1 MPDTVFVTFVEIV
14 VHRGLVHH
22 VALTEEVHDLRVLAV
37 ETVLE
42 LVQLTHGLVVQ
53 IALAVALDHGH
64 AELVHRVV
72 GTQLAPH
79 GVALQ
84 VIHQAFGGKVGTLVE
99 TLHLVA
105 PHLQLHVTV
114 HDGEARLL
122 VLTQLAVFTHHRT
135 EGGKVQ
141 VGEYNGNVIE
151 LRGLAL
157 GETELVLTA
166 NGKEKRV
173 PVSVTEGILSVL
185 WKSGNAR
192 TLFEGQT
199 VQWGIDAK
207 TLSGGENPYDVTW
220 TSSATDVLTAEQAG
234 DDNTQGTITGIKA
247 GKADVT
253 AEVAGVSSEKAE
265 VKVIALPVD
274 LELNASN
281 TVKENSV
288 VYDEGGDLVVFIS
301 PTSGYGQIMLTLTD
315 AAQKELEG
323 FFADREKATVRIYL
337 APGGCSGPRLALA
350 LDEAGENDTR
360 IEQGGFAFCIN
371 NELLQQV
378 KSVSIDANYLGFLV
392 TPEEPLPSAG
402 GSSCGGCRSEER
414 RVGKECRS
422 RWSPYH

>member
-1 MPDTVFVTFVEIV
+1 MFVATFRVQDFKTRYPVEEITVDHDPISMPVGSVLRLTTGVIPASSYAYHKPV
-14 VHRGLVHH
+14 VK
-22 VALTEEVHDLRVLAV
+22 AV
-37 ETVLE
+37 
-42 LVQLTHGLVVQ
+42 
-53 IALAVALDHGH
+53 D
-64 AELVHRVV
+64 
-72 GTQLAPH
+72 PS
-79 GVALQ
+79 
-84 VIHQAFGGKVGTLVE
+84 
-99 TLHLVA
+99 
-105 PHLQLHVTV
+105 
-114 HDGEARLL
+114 
-122 VLTQLAVFTHHRT
+122 
-135 EGGKVQ
+135 KVQ

-220 TSSATDVLTAEQAG
+220 TSSATDVLTAEQTG

-247 GKADVT
+247 GKADVI

-315 AAQKELEG
+315 AYKGGGYAGHYDIPVGTVVDIDGARAEVTGSMDVSGSGDETTVSFSITGNVGSRTLSIE
-323 FFADREKATVRIYL
+323 AD
-337 APGGCSGPRLALA
+337 
-350 LDEAGENDTR
+350 
-360 IEQGGFAFCIN
+360 
-371 NELLQQV
+371 
-378 KSVSIDANYLGFLV
+378 SVPVVL
-392 TPEEPLPSAG
+392 
-402 GSSCGGCRSEER
+402 
-414 RVGKECRS
+414 
-422 RWSPYH
+422 